1 RYSAVFHIFG
11 SGPVSVSNRWLAALL
26 HFALLLAVSTGL
38 SLLTFCLT
46 LLASIMILVIRGFVI
61 GSRPDMTIAY
71 RNIALPAALVAL
83 PLAFAGLLIWERMA
97 VRRGLEPNRSQV
109 SPRT

>member
-1 RYSAVFHIFG
+1 
-11 SGPVSVSNRWLAALL
+11 
-26 HFALLLAVSTGL
+26 
-38 SLLTFCLT
+38 
-46 LLASIMILVIRGFVI
+46 
-61 GSRPDMTIAY
+61 MTIAY